1 LLNKGFTRDKKMN
14 TLKEFSKVI
23 ALPIIAITIAI
34 PASVLVCGSLD
45 ECTNN
50 SIERYENDTYTGHT
64 PLMDELTKKMD
75 SAVAIISS
83 IKK

>member
-1 LLNKGFTRDKKMN
+1 MN
-14 TLKEFSKVI
+14 TLKEIFLKGI
-23 ALPIIAITIAI
+23 ALPILAIVIAI
-34 PASVLVCGSLD
+34 PASVVVCGSLD

-50 SIERYENDTYTGHT
+50 SIERYENNTYTGHT

-75 SAVAIISS
+75 SAVTIISS